1 MATQFKSVIA
11 LLAAVVV
18 ATTAACAGE
27 PSEPT
32 PNLDATVEARVHATI
47 ETILTATPIA
57 APLMS
62 TLTPKAT
69 SRPTPRPEATLATV
83 ATATIQIVIEHSGL
97 ALDDLTQTRDIFGD
111 QVFIGAVQNKT
122 TGSLSGISV
131 SLEF

>member
-69 SRPTPRPEATLATV
+69 SRPTPRPEATLAT
-83 ATATIQIVIEHSGL
+83 ATIQIVIEHSGL